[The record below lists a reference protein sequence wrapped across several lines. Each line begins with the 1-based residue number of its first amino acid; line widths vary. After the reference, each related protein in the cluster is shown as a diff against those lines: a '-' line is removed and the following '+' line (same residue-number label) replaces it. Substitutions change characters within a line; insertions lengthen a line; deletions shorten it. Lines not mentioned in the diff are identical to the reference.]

1 MKTKRSS
8 RAFVVILFLAAALVQ
23 AVVAQDSGKQN
34 KISYV
39 LLVSIDGMHAVD
51 WRLEDTLS
59 VWALQYRL

>member
-1 MKTKRSS
+1 MKTKRPSGS
-8 RAFVVILFLAAALVQ
+8 FLVILFLAAALVP
-23 AVVAQDSGKQN
+23 AVFAQNSQN
-34 KISYV
+34 KISRV

>member
-1 MKTKRSS
+1 
-8 RAFVVILFLAAALVQ
+8 VILFLAAALVQ
-23 AVVAQDSGKQN
+23 TVVAQDSGKQN

-59 VWALQYRL
+59 VWALQYRV